1 MPPDNQDQQIYRVQS
16 EYRDKT
22 HYSFPE
28 DQLARWVTPENGPS
42 IANAGGIRSQRNASA
57 PNGSTPAVVYL
68 FTSHVR
74 TVFDNPWT
82 DTVNY
87 ETATIEYWGDAK
99 AGKDKTAG
107 NRLLRQLLAL
117 PPDQRPPILHF
128 VRVRVGYIKFSGLC
142 VINDITVRDYEDSD
156 GNPVPNLCV
165 QLTIL
170 DAPAVSAAWIRARVL
185 SGPSADFGTAAP
197 AAWQHYR
204 NGEVLP
210 LKERV
215 DHNTVVPETHNMT
228 PSTTPISDA
237 LEFLIGQ
244 IDREGYIYQPWQIA
258 AYITALRTRPFVILA
273 GVSGTG
279 KSRLPALVAN
289 LTAMPAPQRIA
300 VRPDWNDSSEVLGY
314 IDLQQRFRPGL
325 VLQQMRT
332 AVAAPQHFHTCLI
345 DEMNLARVEYYFAE
359 LLSSIEDCITDKNGG
374 FRSTPVL
381 MQQLPAEDAIW
392 QQQYLPSNLALV
404 GTVNMDE
411 STHSFSRKVLDR
423 AFTIELSHIDFSTHE
438 VPPAQSSP
446 TSPWTADMLI
456 SRFRRVTDIPAD
468 DTEFPRILQHTNDL
482 LTSLNKL
489 LVSSQMQVGY
499 RIRDEIA
506 IFTRNSLD
514 VAGSFRTRAGTSVD
528 PLDLALMM
536 KILPR
541 LVGGSSLRQVLA
553 GLIELMQTGQDGNLM
568 SDPSDLV
575 AAWEQSGRPFTMDG
589 AAYPMTLARLC
600 QMWLRLENDGYTSF
614 WL

>member
-1 MPPDNQDQQIYRVQS
+1 MDPENQNQQIFRVQS
-16 EYRDKT
+16 EYRDKADRT
-22 HYSFPE
+22 YPE

-57 PNGSTPAVVYL
+57 PAGSTPAIVYL

-82 DTVNY
+82 DTVDY
-87 ETATIEYWGDAK
+87 ETSQIEYWGDAK
-99 AGKDKTAG
+99 AGRDKPAG

-142 VINDITVRDYEDSD
+142 AIKNITVRDYEDSE
-156 GNPVPNLCV
+156 GNHVPNLFV

-170 DAPAVSAAWIRARVL
+170 DAPAVSAAWIRDRVL
-185 SGPSADFGTAAP
+185 SGPNADFGTAAP
-197 AAWQHYR
+197 AAWQRYR

-210 LKERV
+210 LKTRL
-215 DHNTVVPETHNMT
+215 DQTPMVPETQYMT
-228 PSTTPISDA
+228 PSPSNIRDA
-237 LEFLIGQ
+237 LEILIGQ

-258 AYITALRTRPFVILA
+258 GYITALRTRPFVILA

-279 KSRLPALVAN
+279 KSRLPALVAK

-314 IDLQQRFRPGL
+314 IDLQHRFRPGL

-332 AVAAPQHFHTCLI
+332 AVAAPQYFHTCLI

-359 LLSSIEDCITDKNGG
+359 LLSSIEDCVTDPNGG

-381 MQQLPAEDAIW
+381 MQQLPSEDAQW

-423 AFTIELSHIDFSTHE
+423 AFTIELSHIDFYTHE
-438 VPPAQSSP
+438 VSPAQSSP
-446 TSPWTADMLI
+446 PSPWTADMLI

-468 DTEFPRILQHTNDL
+468 DTEFPQILQHTNDL

-489 LVSSQMQVGY
+489 LMSSQMQVGY

-506 IFTRNSLD
+506 IFTRNARD
-514 VAGSFRTRAGTSVD
+514 VAGSFRTRAGISVD

-541 LVGGSSLRQVLA
+541 LVGGSSLRPVLA
-553 GLIELMQTGQDGNLM
+553 GLIELMQTGHDGNLL
-568 SDPSDLV
+568 SDPTDLV
-575 AAWEQSGRPFTMDG
+575 AAWEQSGRPVTMEG

-600 QMWLRLENDGYTSF
+600 QMWLRLEHDGYTSF